1 MNDWYALVF
10 AVLLLAGNA
19 FFVGAE
25 FSLITVRRDRL
36 EALVAQGKSR
46 ARTVIRAG
54 EHLSLMLAGSQLGI
68 TICSILLGRVA
79 EPAIAHLIE
88 VPLHTLGVPEA
99 LLHPIAFT
107 LGLTIVVVLHILL
120 GEMVPKNIA
129 IAGPERAAMLL
140 VPVHLLFMRPAR
152 PVIAF
157 FNLCANAT
165 LRAARI
171 TPKDELDSS
180 VSAVELSAMIGESRS
195 EGLLD
200 EEEHS
205 RLTRALAT
213 SDRTVADVMIPLARV
228 RTVPETVRDD
238 AEAGPTLGDVEQAVT
253 ATGFSRYPT
262 RRPDGTITGYVHIK
276 DVLDLV
282 REPSTGPETIIPATV
297 IRPLPA
303 IGIGDGFDEALAVL
317 QRTNAHLAGVID
329 TTGTL
334 RGIVALEDLVEE
346 FVGTV
351 RDATHRVADPL
362 GNRPRTTAPRS
373 TERDR

>member
-1 MNDWYALVF
+1 MSDWFGIVL

-36 EALVAQGKSR
+36 ETLLAQGKTR
-46 ARTVIRAG
+46 ARTVIHAG

-88 VPLHTLGVPEA
+88 VPLHAARVPDA

-107 LGLTIVVVLHILL
+107 IGLTIVVVLHILL

-140 VPVHLLFMRPAR
+140 VPIHLWFMRPAR

-157 FNLCANAT
+157 YNLCANAT
-165 LRAARI
+165 LRAAHI
-171 TPKDELDSS
+171 DPKDELDTS
-180 VSAVELSAMIGESRS
+180 VSAVELTEMIGESRS

-200 EEEHS
+200 EEEHK

-213 SDRTVADVMIPLARV
+213 GNRTVADVMIPLARV
-228 RTVPETVRDD
+228 RTVPHTD
-238 AEAGPTLGDVEQAVT
+238 AGPTLGDVEHAVT
-253 ATGFSRYPT
+253 TTGFSRYPT
-262 RRPDGTITGYVHIK
+262 RRPDGTITGYIHIK

-282 REPSTGPETIIPATV
+282 REQSTGPETLIPAAA
-297 IRPLPA
+297 IRALPT
-303 IGIGDGFDEALAVL
+303 IGIADGLDEALAAL
-317 QRTNAHLAGVID
+317 RRSNAHLAGVID

-373 TERDR
+373 TEREP